1 MPALTLPSF
10 AKINLTLEVLGR
22 RPDGYH
28 ELRTIFQSL
37 ALHDTIVFTTTRRP
51 VTLACSD
58 PDVPVDERNLVW
70 KAAHA
75 LWQETGQSGVP
86 RGIAVELHK
95 CIPAEAGL
103 GGGSSNAA
111 VALLALD
118 RLWRLRLSARRLL
131 EIAGTLGADVP
142 FFLVGG
148 TALGLGRGELVYP
161 MTDVRPA
168 WVVLVKP
175 PFGVSTAAAYG
186 WLKNGD
192 CPLFSEGSQTA
203 VGNGHTVAKKKGDSP
218 LFRVWNALEGAVEAH
233 HPELKRIREALLRAG
248 AGAAALSGSGST
260 VFGLFD
266 RAREARNAADQLAW
280 PRHLVAVTR
289 TLARGPYSRRLAGL
303 RLPGREPI
311 V

>member
-1 MPALTLPSF
+1 MPALILPSF

-37 ALHDTIVFTTTRRP
+37 ALHDTIAFTTTRRP
-51 VTLACSD
+51 FAMTCSD
-58 PDVPVDERNLVW
+58 PDVPADERNLVW
-70 KAAHA
+70 KAASA
-75 LWQETGQSGVP
+75 LWREAGRDGGP
-86 RGIAVELHK
+86 HGITVELRK
-95 CIPAEAGL
+95 RIPAEAGL

-111 VALLALD
+111 AALLALD
-118 RLWRLRLSARRLL
+118 RLWRLRLPARRLL
-131 EIAGTLGADVP
+131 AIAGTIGADVP

-148 TALGLGRGELVYP
+148 TALGLGRGELVFP
-161 MTDVRPA
+161 LADVRPA

-175 PFGVSTAAAYG
+175 PFGISTAAAYG
-186 WLKNGD
+186 WLEGAEKGD
-192 CPLFSEGSQTA
+192 SPLFSEGSAPQ
-203 VGNGHTVAKKKGDSP
+203 KGDSP
-218 LFRVWNALEGAVEAH
+218 LFLVRNALEAAVEAH
-233 HPELKRIREALLRAG
+233 HPELKGIREALLRAG
-248 AGAAALSGSGST
+248 ARAAALCGSGST

-266 RAREARNAADQLAW
+266 RPRAARIAADRLAW

-289 TLARGPYSRRLAGL
+289 TIGGGPYSRRLAAV